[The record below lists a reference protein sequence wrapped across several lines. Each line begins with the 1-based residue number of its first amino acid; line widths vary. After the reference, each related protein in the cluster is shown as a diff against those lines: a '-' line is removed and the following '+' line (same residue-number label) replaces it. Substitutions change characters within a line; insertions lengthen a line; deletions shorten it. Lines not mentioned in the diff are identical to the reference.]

1 MRCAAALALTAAVS
15 GCATAQLYDGP
26 ARPAAEYARIDGD
39 PRINAGLPL
48 TAVIRKVDAHTTG
61 IAYARYAVEPGPHLL
76 LIDCIMT
83 ATHVTDRFELAV
95 EVAAGHR
102 YALVADA
109 APGNQ
114 RCGAV
119 RLEPR

>member
-1 MRCAAALALTAAVS
+1 MRRWLVPAVTVAVA

-26 ARPAAEYARIDGD
+26 PRPASELAWIAGD
-39 PRINAGLPL
+39 PRINAGLPF
-48 TAVIRKVDAHTTG
+48 TAVIRKVDAHTIG
-61 IAYARYAVEPGPHLL
+61 IGYARVAVEPGPHVLL
-76 LIDCIMT
+76 VDCIT
-83 ATHVTDRFELAV
+83 AATHAATRFELPV
-95 EVAAGHR
+95 EVAAGQH
-102 YALVADA
+102 YALVTEA

>member
-1 MRCAAALALTAAVS
+1 MSRWLAPAVTVAVA

-26 ARPAAEYARIDGD
+26 SRPAAELARIDGD
-39 PRINAGLPL
+39 PRINAGLPFA
-48 TAVIRKVDAHTTG
+48 AVIRKVDAHTIG
-61 IAYARYAVEPGPHLL
+61 IGYARVAVEAGPHVLL
-76 LIDCIMT
+76 VDCIM
-83 ATHVTDRFELAV
+83 APTHVTTRFELPV